1 MELYKPIKSD
11 KVIEPE
17 CTILGNTLS
26 QDVAEL
32 KRKVAEH
39 DRRIAALERERRV

>member
-1 MELYKPIKSD
+1 MENELGKVEKYKADIRH
-11 KVIEPE
+11 
-17 CTILGNTLS
+17 TLGNTLT

-39 DRRIAALERERRV
+39 DRRIAALERAKGKE